1 MIDFMVLGG
10 CYGNSM
16 VAMVIKKYWYKFD
29 FTNSAVPQVY
39 TAEYPA
45 DKPAEMRISWICH
58 GFNTSLPYMHFYLIS
73 RIPQIRR
80 YIPPDPFIAELREL
94 FKRVHEF

>member
-1 MIDFMVLGG
+1 MVLGG

-16 VAMVIKKYWYKFD
+16 VAMVIKKYWYKID

-45 DKPAEMRISWICH
+45 DKPAEMRISWI
-58 GFNTSLPYMHFYLIS
+58 
-73 RIPQIRR
+73 
-80 YIPPDPFIAELREL
+80 
-94 FKRVHEF
+94 